1 MPVGTR
7 KGKALSWRLPHRHAR
22 SLRVTMVA
30 LAFTS
35 AFAPAALGRA
45 RRGARASAARRAVPV
60 RAGDEVRSDA
70 DDDATTTFRDDL
82 DAPTSRRGLLLGAG
96 GLAVATAPGL
106 ILPGGA
112 SASPASSR
120 VTLAALDRGRGGVEG
135 SASIVPDSAVSESK
149 SRYAPWSGSERNT
162 SVGDGALSLSPMG
175 VGTWSWGNQFVWG
188 YDESN
193 DPVLESVFDRAVDAG
208 INLFDTAD
216 SYGTGNGLDGRS
228 EVLLGEFLKRY
239 PERSARGDTNE
250 RTNDDAVA
258 RQSRVNIASKFAPYP
273 WRVTRGSV
281 VKAAR
286 ESCGRLGKSQIELGQ
301 LHWSTG
307 NYQPVQERALWAG
320 IADAY
325 DAGVIKAVGLSNYGP
340 KQLRRVAKYMSQ
352 RGVPIAT
359 LQVQYHLLSRFPETN
374 GTRETCDELGIRL
387 IAYSPLGLG
396 LLTGKYSVENPPPG
410 LRGFAYKDVLPALP
424 SLLGTMRAIGDARRD
439 ERTGLPKTPAQIAL
453 NWCLCKDTTPIPGA
467 KTLAQLDENLGALG
481 WRLTEGE
488 VAALDE
494 AAKKAGAST
503 SQNIF
508 QTS

>member
-1 MPVGTR
+1 M
-7 KGKALSWRLPHRHAR
+7 
-22 SLRVTMVA
+22 VT

-239 PERSARGDTNE
+239 PERSARGDTNK

-273 WRVTRGSV
+273 WRVTPQSITNAA
-281 VKAAR
+281 KESAAR
-286 ESCGRLGKSQIELGQ
+286 LGVDQIQLGQ

-307 NYQPVQERALWAG
+307 NYQPLQERALWAG

-325 DAGVIKAVGLSNYGP
+325 DQGIIKAVGLSNYGP
-340 KQLRRVAKYMSQ
+340 KQLKRVAAYMK
-352 RGVPIAT
+352 RRDVPIAT

-396 LLTGKYSVENPPPG
+396 LLTGKYSTTNPPPG

-424 SLLGTMRAIGDARRD
+424 ELLGTMKEIGDIRRD
-439 ERTGLPKTPAQIAL
+439 PKTGVPKTPAQIAL

-467 KTLAQLDENLGALG
+467 KTLKQLDENLGALG
-481 WRLTEGE
+481 WRLSEAE
-488 VAALDE
+488 VAALDD
-494 AAKKAGAST
+494 AAVKAGKST

-508 QTS
+508 QTG

>member
-1 MPVGTR
+1 M
-7 KGKALSWRLPHRHAR
+7 A
-22 SLRVTMVA
+22 A

-35 AFAPAALGRA
+35 AVAPAALGRA
-45 RRGARASAARRAVPV
+45 RRGARAGAARRAATV
-60 RAGDEVRSDA
+60 RAGAGVSPDVDEDSTRSR
-70 DDDATTTFRDDL
+70 RDDP
-82 DAPTSRRGLLLGAG
+82 DASTSRRGLLLGAG

-120 VTLAALDRGRGGVEG
+120 VTLAALNEKRSVENG
-135 SASIVPDSAVSESK
+135 SAASTGSAASSQK
-149 SRYAPWSGSERNT
+149 SRYVPWSGSERNT
-162 SVGDGALSLSPMG
+162 VVGDGALSLSPMG

-193 DPVLESVFDRAVDAG
+193 DPVLERVFDRAVDAG

-239 PERSARGDTNE
+239 PEKSEAFSSSSSSGD
-250 RTNDDAVA
+250 
-258 RQSRVNIASKFAPYP
+258 RQRALRLQSEVNIASKFAPYP
-273 WRVTRGSV
+273 WRVTPGSITR
-281 VKAAR
+281 AAK
-286 ESCGRLGKSQIELGQ
+286 ESAERLGVDQIQLGQ

-325 DAGVIKAVGLSNYGP
+325 DQGIIKAVGLSNYGP
-340 KQLRRVAKYMSQ
+340 KQLRRVAAYMKS
-352 RGVPIAT
+352 RDVPIAT
-359 LQVQYHLLSRFPETN
+359 LQVQYHLLSRFPESN

-396 LLTGKYSVENPPPG
+396 LLTGKYSTENPPPG
-410 LRGFAYKDVLPALP
+410 LRGFAYKEVLPALP
-424 SLLGTMRAIGDARRD
+424 ELLATMREIGDARRD
-439 ERTGLPKTPAQIAL
+439 EKSGVPKTPAQIAI

-467 KTLAQLDENLGALG
+467 KTLSQLDENLGALG

-488 VAALDE
+488 VAALDD
-494 AAKKAGAST
+494 AAARAGKST

>member
-1 MPVGTR
+1 M
-7 KGKALSWRLPHRHAR
+7 A
-22 SLRVTMVA
+22 A

-35 AFAPAALGRA
+35 AVAPAALGRA
-45 RRGARASAARRAVPV
+45 RRGARAGAARRAASV
-60 RAGDEVRSDA
+60 RAGTDVSPDV
-70 DDDATTTFRDDL
+70 DDDSTRSRRDDP
-82 DAPTSRRGLLLGAG
+82 DASTSRRGLLLGAG
-96 GLAVATAPGL
+96 GLAVATTPGL

-120 VTLAALDRGRGGVEG
+120 VTLAALNQKRSVENG
-135 SASIVPDSAVSESK
+135 SAAGISGSSASSSK
-149 SRYAPWSGSERNT
+149 SRYVAWSGSERNT
-162 SVGDGALSLSPMG
+162 VVGDGALSLSPMG

-193 DPVLESVFDRAVDAG
+193 DPVLERVFDRAVDAG
-208 INLFDTAD
+208 VNLFDTAD

-239 PERSARGDTNE
+239 PEKSERFSSSSAGDAQRAEALKRRSE
-250 RTNDDAVA
+250 
-258 RQSRVNIASKFAPYP
+258 VNIASKFAPYP
-273 WRVTRGSV
+273 WRVTPGSITNAA
-281 VKAAR
+281 KESAAR
-286 ESCGRLGKSQIELGQ
+286 LGVDQIQLGQ

-307 NYQPVQERALWAG
+307 NYQPLQERALWAG

-325 DAGVIKAVGLSNYGP
+325 DQGIIKAVGLSNYGP
-340 KQLRRVAKYMSQ
+340 KQLKRVAAYMK
-352 RGVPIAT
+352 RRDVPIAT

-396 LLTGKYSVENPPPG
+396 LLTGKYSTTNPPPG

-424 SLLGTMRAIGDARRD
+424 ELLGTMKEIGDVRRD
-439 ERTGLPKTPAQIAL
+439 PKTGVPKTPAQIAL

-467 KTLAQLDENLGALG
+467 KTLKQLDENLGALG
-481 WRLTEGE
+481 WRLSEAE
-488 VAALDE
+488 VAALDD
-494 AAKKAGAST
+494 AAARAGKST

-508 QTS
+508 QTG